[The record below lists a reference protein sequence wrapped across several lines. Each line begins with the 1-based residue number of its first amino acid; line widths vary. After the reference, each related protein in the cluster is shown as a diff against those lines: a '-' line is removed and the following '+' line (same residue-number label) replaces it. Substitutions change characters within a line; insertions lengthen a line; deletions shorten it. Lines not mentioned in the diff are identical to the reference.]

1 MICQIVVGPQFQ
13 IYTFV
18 MSQDLRNFVRTLLNF
33 FLSNFFLLIVP
44 WCIWKISANNFF
56 YFLRSLLIFWK
67 WKLCC
72 SWGEIRIFLEL
83 LKYTWAAETCR
94 SSKIAK
100 GAKSLHP
107 TARPGS
113 RSGCRASRRTS
124 RRNCSSWTGGW
135 RSWRTWARWRTSSST
150 PMKSGQMFSCVKTAF
165 VGWVIHVR

>member
-1 MICQIVVGPQFQ
+1 MPNCCWPPIPNVHICNVAGPQKFCKNVIKFFSFEFSFYLLFLDVYGRFLQ
-13 IYTFV
+13 II
-18 MSQDLRNFVRTLLNF
+18 
-33 FLSNFFLLIVP
+33 FLLF
-44 WCIWKISANNFF
+44 KIFVD
-56 YFLRSLLIFWK
+56 FWK

-72 SWGEIRIFLEL
+72 SWGEIRNFLEL